1 MGAHGVN
8 LSNLV
13 SYPQGTWI
21 LCGYGQLGRWLY
33 QSLSQWE
40 VKTVVVDPQVDA
52 APEVT
57 HGITGMATRA
67 NLEKAGIADAVGVIA
82 ATHSDESNL
91 TILLTARSINPQ
103 AQLIVRQNSHENELA
118 FNAASADLI
127 MQPSLVT
134 ARRILL
140 RLISP
145 LIQDFLEYLEDH
157 PQLLSEVVLPTLRE
171 SVNQPDPALWTV
183 RLTSEEVPVVVAHI
197 AEQGSLKLGSLLG
210 DPRDRS
216 KQLDAVALMLKRG
229 DERLVMP
236 DEQTDVEPGDE
247 ILVCSTYA
255 AESKARSNFANGY
268 TLTYLDSGKEP
279 PRGWLM
285 SRLLP
290 NA

>member
-1 MGAHGVN
+1 
-8 LSNLV
+8 
-13 SYPQGTWI
+13 
-21 LCGYGQLGRWLY
+21 
-33 QSLSQWE
+33 
-40 VKTVVVDPQVDA
+40 VVVDPNVDA
-52 APEVT
+52 ATEVT
-57 HGITGMATRA
+57 HGIAGLATRA

-82 ATHSDESNL
+82 ATHSDENNL
-91 TILLTARSINPQ
+91 TILLTARSINPE

-145 LIQDFLEYLEDH
+145 LIQDFLEYLEDQ
-157 PQLLSEVVLPTLRE
+157 PELLSEVVLPALRE
-171 SVNQPDPALWTV
+171 SVDQPDPALWTV
-183 RLTSEEVPVVVAHI
+183 RLTNEEVPAVVAHI
-197 AEQGSLKLGSLLG
+197 ADRGSLKLRSLLG

-216 KQLDAVALMLKRG
+216 KQLNAVALMLKRG
-229 DERLVMP
+229 DECLVMP
-236 DEQTDVEPGDE
+236 GGETEVERDDE

-255 AESKARSNFANGY
+255 AESKARSNFGNGY
-268 TLTYLDSGKEP
+268 TLTYLDTGEEP